1 MIVTFFVVKLK
12 RSASSIKVVIRNLS
26 LFIHIFLQKDKKYNE
41 QMILIAFILSCLDA
55 SGIER
60 LTYARNDDNLRFEWD
75 DNSSPGNQMQKI
87 KFRCDGIL

>member
-12 RSASSIKVVIRNLS
+12 RI
-26 LFIHIFLQKDKKYNE
+26 IHKMGNQKFELVYSYSLQKVKKYNE

-60 LTYARNDDNLRFEWD
+60 LTYARNGDNLRFEWN
-75 DNSSPGNQMQKI
+75 DNSSPGNQMQKSSSDAI
-87 KFRCDGIL
+87 VL